1 MSKVLEEITR
11 EIINLPREQRM
22 ALAGF
27 LLELDEHDD
36 ESEARASW
44 EQEIL
49 ARIRAVDDGTAI
61 GVSYDEVMRSAQSRL
76 P

>member
-11 EIINLPREQRM
+11 EVINLPRQERM

-27 LLELDEHDD
+27 LLELEEHDD

-49 ARIRAVDDGTAI
+49 ARIRAIDDGTAI
-61 GVSYDEVMRSAQSRL
+61 GVSYDEVMSSAESRL